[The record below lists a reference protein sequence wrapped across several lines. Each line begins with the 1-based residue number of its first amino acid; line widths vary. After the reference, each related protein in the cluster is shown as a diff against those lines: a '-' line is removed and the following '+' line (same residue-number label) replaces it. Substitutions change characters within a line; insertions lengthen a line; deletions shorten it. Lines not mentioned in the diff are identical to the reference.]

1 MYKEQIKEILLGVR
15 KNKIKIEDA
24 LEKLKFLPYEDLGF
38 AKIDHHR
45 AIRRGFPEVVFCQNK
60 TVEQVVKIIKRM
72 SAYNNVLATRAT
84 KEMFNV
90 VKKEIRNAEYNEIA
104 KTIVIKNN
112 KNNNLKN
119 KKILVISAGTSDIPV
134 AEEAAVTA
142 EMASNNVER
151 LYDVGVAGIHRLLSH
166 KKKIDNADVL
176 IVVAGMDGALPSVVS
191 GLVDKP
197 VIAVPTSVGY
207 GASFNGIGP
216 LLTMLNA
223 CSPGIVVVNID
234 NGFGAGYFASIM

>member
-112 KNNNLKN
+112 KKKKLK
-119 KKILVISAGTSDIPV
+119 KK
-134 AEEAAVTA
+134 
-142 EMASNNVER
+142 
-151 LYDVGVAGIHRLLSH
+151 
-166 KKKIDNADVL
+166 KKKI
-176 IVVAGMDGALPSVVS
+176 IKAGKS
-191 GLVDKP
+191 K
-197 VIAVPTSVGY
+197 I
-207 GASFNGIGP
+207 
-216 LLTMLNA
+216 
-223 CSPGIVVVNID
+223 
-234 NGFGAGYFASIM
+234 SILEEK